1 MVDSYVGFV
10 TTPENKGTFFDNK
23 EAGGYNFYEVLPNR
37 ANLMIMSLNLTHKDP
52 VLRELFQNKVFR
64 EALSTAIKRDEV
76 IELVWLG
83 QGRPYQTVERPES
96 PLFDEEM
103 AIQFTTFDI
112 AKANEMLDSIGLT
125 KKNAAGIRLLS
136 DGRPLQFTID
146 ISVIRQPW
154 IDSAELIKGYWRQIG
169 VDLLIN
175 TSDTTALNQR
185 VEANDHDAAVWSA
198 SGGADSLF
206 DPKYYFPSNWSAFYA
221 TTWGQWYAK
230 DTNPEEPPQYVK
242 DQIALYEQVFAT
254 VDIPKRLELMKQLL
268 QISKEQFYTIGVM
281 QPTSDYGIIN
291 KLLRNVPGVLLAST
305 EYTHP
310 GAANPEQF
318 YFAAE

>member
-1 MVDSYVGFV
+1 M
-10 TTPENKGTFFDNK
+10 
-23 EAGGYNFYEVLPNR
+23 
-37 ANLMIMSLNLTHKDP
+37 THKDP
-52 VLRELFQNKVFR
+52 VMREVFANKVFR
-64 EALSTAIKRDEV
+64 QALSTAINRDEI

-103 AIQFTTFDI
+103 ATQFTTFDI

-125 KKNAAGIRLLS
+125 KKDGNGIRLLS

-154 IDSAELIKGYWRQIG
+154 IDSAELIKGYWKQVG

-175 TSDTTALNQR
+175 TSDSTALNQR
-185 VEANDHDAAVWSA
+185 VESNDHDAAVWSA
-198 SGGADSLF
+198 SAGADSLF
-206 DPKYYFPSNWSAFYA
+206 DPKYYLPSSWAAFYA
-221 TTWGQWYAK
+221 TTWGQWFTH
-230 DTNPEEPPQYVK
+230 DTNPEEPSDAAKRQMEIY
-242 DQIALYEQVFAT
+242 QQVFAT
-254 VDIPKRLELMKQLL
+254 IDIPTRLALMKEMLS
-268 QISKEQFYTIGVM
+268 ISKEEFYTIGVM
-281 QPTSDYGIIN
+281 QPTTDYGIIN
-291 KLLRNVPGVLLAST
+291 KLLRNVPGVMLAST

-318 YFAAE
+318 YYATE